1 MDAVQYIVEH
11 PEFKH
16 GEIRIGFTPDEEIGR
31 GVAKFDVAKFDADY
45 GYTMDGGE
53 IGELEFENF
62 NAAAA
67 TIKIQGRNV
76 HPGYAK
82 GKMKNAI
89 YSMLE

>member
-1 MDAVQYIVEH
+1 
-11 PEFKH
+11 
-16 GEIRIGFTPDEEIGR
+16 
-31 GVAKFDVAKFDADY
+31 
-45 GYTMDGGE
+45 MDGGD

-67 TIKIQGRNV
+67 TIRIQGRNV

-89 YSMLE
+89 RIAMEFDSLLPVEQKPEYTEGYEGFFHLIGISG